1 MTMKTQNKN
10 AETFFNNYEK
20 RFNATLKG
28 EKIDLDATIA
38 SFTDCFIESSP
49 LGVIC
54 GKNDNE
60 FKARMSKGYEFYKK
74 IGITSMDILSKE
86 ITVLDGYH
94 TMVKIYWR
102 TNYQKEGKIGKIE
115 FEVIYFLHY
124 KDKKHAIFAY
134 ITGDEEKALKDH
146 GLV

>member
-1 MTMKTQNKN
+1 MKTNNKDI
-10 AETFFNNYEK
+10 ETFFDHYEE
-20 RFNATLKG
+20 RFNSAIKGKKTATD
-28 EKIDLDATIA
+28 ETVD

-54 GKNDNE
+54 GKNDVE
-60 FKARMSKGYEFYKK
+60 FKNRIQKGYEFYKK

-86 ITVLDGYH
+86 ITILDEFH
-94 TMVKIYWR
+94 TMAKIHWR
-102 TNYQKEGKIGKIE
+102 SNYQKGKSTGGIE
-115 FEVIYFLHY
+115 FEVLYFLHY
-124 KDKKHAIFAY
+124 KDKKHKIFAY

>member
-1 MTMKTQNKN
+1 MKTQIKD
-10 AETFFNNYEK
+10 AEIFFKNYEK
-20 RFNATLKG
+20 RFNATLKD
-28 EKIDLDATIA
+28 EKIHLDATIA
-38 SFTDCFIESSP
+38 SFADCFIESSP

-54 GKNDNE
+54 GKNDSE
-60 FKARMSKGYEFYKK
+60 FKKRMSKGYEFYKK

-86 ITVLDGYH
+86 IVALNEYH
-94 TMVKIYWR
+94 TMAKIYWR
-102 TNYQKEGKIGKIE
+102 TNYQKEGKVGKIE